1 MTDDEMNEEVK
12 RRVAQQL
19 AMLSP
24 LILQIAVTQAVVAAM
39 VATHH
44 DPALLRQR
52 AESLLMQ
59 GQGRIALFGGQLP
72 KLPNDQVQAVLD
84 YLFRPVVYLDPE

>member
-1 MTDDEMNEEVK
+1 MADDEMNEEVK
-12 RRVAQQL
+12 RQVALQL

-24 LILQIAVTQAVVAAM
+24 LILQIAVTQAVVAALIS
-39 VATHH
+39 THH

-59 GQGRIALFGGQLP
+59 SQGTIALFGGQLP
-72 KLPNDQVQAVLD
+72 KLPTDQVQDVLD
-84 YLFRPVVYLDPE
+84 YLFRPILHLDHE